1 MIARLAVLQQLLL
14 AHKLLATDLTGIR
27 LTLAVHKVMDI
38 AILGS
43 AELFA
48 ADLATVVF
56 GARVAQQM
64 LLQANGITECGL
76 ALLAMQIAQFRMHR
90 FDMVV
95 QQTLPL
101 EAAQA
106 YVALEAGP
114 VQVGRVHVGAIIG
127 TLGEARLAEVT
138 LIGSFAGVNAL
149 VFHQLDASIAYL
161 IAVRAGEH
169 SSL

>member
-1 MIARLAVLQQLLL
+1 MIARPAVLQQLLL
-14 AHKLLATDLTGIR
+14 AHKLFATDLTGIR
-27 LTLAVHKVMDI
+27 LPLAVHKVMDI

-64 LLQANGITECGL
+64 LLQAYAITECGL
-76 ALLAMQIAQFRMHR
+76 TLLAMQIALFRMQR

-101 EAAQA
+101 EAAQT
-106 YVALEAGP
+106 YVAFEVGP
-114 VQVGRVHVGAIIG
+114 VQVVRFHVGAIIG

-138 LIGSFAGVNAL
+138 LIGSLAGVNPL
-149 VFHQLDASIAYL
+149 VFHQLDASIAYV